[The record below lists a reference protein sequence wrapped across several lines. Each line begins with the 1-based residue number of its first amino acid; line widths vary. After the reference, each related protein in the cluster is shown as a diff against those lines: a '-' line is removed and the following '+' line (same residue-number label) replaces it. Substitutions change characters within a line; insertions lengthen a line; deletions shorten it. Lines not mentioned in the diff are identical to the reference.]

1 MDEYIALIEHLRG
14 EFKAYNVGLQS
25 VMELAENVSDMM
37 EENTVKFLV
46 FNQERV
52 DAGLFITWLELDL
65 LKEMFQFLKR
75 DEPRYS
81 GMNIEKGYY
90 NNADALHMI
99 ADRWVRDY
107 IRFYKTPWFAE
118 PQQEESI
125 AQSSGALPEQRV
137 TDEQEESH
145 QNSPAYSG
153 ILPEKLVDDMI
164 AKGLVERAGNG
175 LKWLKT
181 KALLAY
187 FAELA
192 SEKYGLGNGE
202 YNGKIKT
209 AWKPF
214 ETLFG
219 INGLSVARNDNLKTG
234 TQPNGYRKIDELF
247 REW

>member
-1 MDEYIALIEHLRG
+1 MEEYMALIGHLRG
-14 EFKAYNVGLQS
+14 EFNMYNVGLQDE
-25 VMELAENVSDMM
+25 MELTQNVYDKM
-37 EENTVKFLV
+37 EANTAKFRA

-75 DEPRYS
+75 DELRYS
-81 GMNIEKGYY
+81 GMDIEKGYY
-90 NNADALHMI
+90 NKADALHMI
-99 ADRWVRDY
+99 ADMWVREY
-107 IRFYKTPWFAE
+107 IQFYKNPWFAE
-118 PQQEESI
+118 PQLEESP
-125 AQSSGALPEQRV
+125 AQNSGALPEQRV

-145 QNSPAYSG
+145 QNSQAYSG
-153 ILPEKLVDDMI
+153 ILPEKLVNDMI
-164 AKGLVERAGNG
+164 AQGMVERAGNG

-192 SEKYGLGNGE
+192 SEKYRLGKGE

-219 INGLSVARNDNLKTG
+219 INGLSGARNDNLKTG
-234 TQPNGYRKIDELF
+234 TQPDGYSQIDELF
-247 REW
+247 KE